1 MEIHFQVTSERA
13 LSLWDYRA
21 KRKQL
26 VGLNKH
32 ILLLKLCTCKS
43 DMKMD

>member
-32 ILLLKLCTCKS
+32 ILLLVYVHVNLI
-43 DMKMD
+43 